1 MNIYVSK
8 LNFRT
13 TGESLQ
19 ALFAQY
25 GEVSSANII
34 TDRETGRSRGFGS
47 SHRKSGG
54 FFLSEKSRPKRR
66 NAPAAKYLQIN
77 ADIPIIMPIFGNP
90 DNRVHI
96 VTFLAIHCPAY
107 L

>member
-1 MNIYVSK
+1 MFVATISADRHAT
-8 LNFRT
+8 L
-13 TGESLQ
+13 
-19 ALFAQY
+19 AQSVERFTRNE
-25 GEVSSANII
+25 EVPGSSP
-34 TDRETGRSRGFGS
+34 GFGS